1 MNYAVEAGSE
11 IHLKGGMTVII
22 EAGMQLTLKGPGGF
36 IDISPAGVTVQGILV
51 NINSG
56 GAAGAGSGSSPTSP
70 EAPKAAAP
78 VEPTPA
84 DDSKSGQKS
93 TPF

>member
-11 IHLKGGMTVII
+11 IHLKGGMTVVI

-36 IDISPAGVTVQGILV
+36 IDIGPAGVTVQGILV

-56 GAAGAGSGSSPTSP
+56 GAAGGSGSSPTSP
-70 EAPKAAAP
+70 EAPRPPP